1 MDVICQEFHCDP
13 ERALAQNPALVFGVL
28 EARLAKAAK
37 AQHNEDVTKLTP
49 AMVKIWTEM
58 VMS

>member
-1 MDVICQEFHCDP
+1 VDVICEAFSCTPSQ
-13 ERALAQNPALVFGVL
+13 ALEQDPALVFGVL

-37 AQHNEDVTKLTP
+37 RQHNEDVTKFTP
-49 AMVKIWTEM
+49 AMTRMWTEL

>member
-1 MDVICQEFHCDP
+1 MICRSFGCTPRE
-13 ERALAQNPALVFGVL
+13 ALRQNPTLVFGVL

-37 AQHNEDVTKLTP
+37 AQHNEDVTKFTP
-49 AMVKIWTEM
+49 EMTKIWTEL

>member
-1 MDVICQEFHCDP
+1 
-13 ERALAQNPALVFGVL
+13 VFGVL

-37 AQHNEDVTKLTP
+37 AQHNEDVTKFTP
-49 AMVKIWTEM
+49 EMTKIWTEL

>member
-1 MDVICQEFHCDP
+1 
-13 ERALAQNPALVFGVL
+13 VFGVL

-37 AQHNEDVTKLTP
+37 TQHNEDVTKFTP
-49 AMVKIWTEM
+49 AMTKIWTDL